1 MLAMSHEILKLHH
14 ISKSFIEGESERTVF
29 KDLNAT
35 INHGEF
41 VVLLGRSGSGKSTLL
56 NLISGI
62 DLPNSG
68 EVLIDQ
74 QNLTTMTE
82 QQRTLFRRE
91 HIGFVFQFYNL
102 IPTLTVRE
110 NLLLP
115 IELKGIVSEDD
126 QKRAISILDDV
137 GLADRAQTY
146 PDRLS
151 GGEQQRVAICRS
163 LLQQPKL
170 LLADEPTG
178 NLDAETGSQ
187 VLKLLDR
194 LARSNAMTTLM
205 VTHSSEIAQMA
216 DRVLCIQN
224 GTLLEQSPDI
234 AGRQ

>member
-1 MLAMSHEILKLHH
+1 MPNELLILKNLH
-14 ISKSFIEGESERTVF
+14 KSFMEGESERTIF
-29 KDLNAT
+29 KNLNT
-35 INHGEF
+35 SIKDGEF

-68 EVLIDQ
+68 DVLIDQ
-74 QNLTTMTE
+74 KNLTTMTE
-82 QQRTLFRRE
+82 HQRTLFRRE
-91 HIGFVFQFYNL
+91 HIGFIFQFYNL
-102 IPTLTVRE
+102 IPTLTVLE

-115 IELKGIVSEDD
+115 IELKGSVDEED
-126 QKRAISILDDV
+126 QKRAFSILEDV
-137 GLADRAQTY
+137 GLGDRAQSY

-151 GGEQQRVAICRS
+151 GGEQQRVAICRA

-194 LARSNAMTTLM
+194 LARENAMTTLM
-205 VTHSSEIAQMA
+205 VTHSVEVAQLA
-216 DRVLCIQN
+216 DRVLSIHN
-224 GTLLEQSPDI
+224 GNLVEQSLPI
-234 AGRQ
+234 KGTQ